1 MLDDLVMY
9 GVLALIVIGSWIAN
23 AAKKYSQQQEERK
36 RQLQRMLRD
45 ARQEGQA
52 DLDALTQRQ
61 RQDLQTITQQR
72 MEISAQQPSSEPTNL
87 TMAQR
92 IARARAKAQYEERA
106 RQLRQAQQQQQQRP
120 QTIPGLRTPPA
131 DLQAQARMRA
141 QAQAAQR
148 ARQQQQELARRRA
161 LLQAQQEAQRRAQ
174 EQRRQ
179 QILRQQQTQQQA
191 LARRRQQ
198 ERLSLERVAPPMSL
212 VQPAKPK
219 RPALR
224 IGPITPQSL
233 AQAVIL
239 KEILDPPLALR
250 ESPVA
255 NF

>member
-23 AAKKYSQQQEERK
+23 AAKKYSQEQEERK

-45 ARQEGQA
+45 AKQEDQA

-92 IARARAKAQYEERA
+92 IARARAKAQYEQRA
-106 RQLRQAQQQQQQRP
+106 RQLRQAQQQQQRP
-120 QTIPGLRTPPA
+120 QAISGLQTPPP

-148 ARQQQQELARRRA
+148 ARQQQELALRRA

-179 QILRQQQTQQQA
+179 QMLRQQAQQQA

-198 ERLSLERVAPPMSL
+198 EQLGLERVAPPMSL

-219 RPALR
+219 RSTLR